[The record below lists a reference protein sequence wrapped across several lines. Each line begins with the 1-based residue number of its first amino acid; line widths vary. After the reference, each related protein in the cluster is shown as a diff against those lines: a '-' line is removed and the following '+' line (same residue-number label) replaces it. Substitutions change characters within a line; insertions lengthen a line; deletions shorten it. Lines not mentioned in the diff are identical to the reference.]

1 MEKKEKEEKEE
12 ENTEYHK
19 DDTNIINKN
28 KITEMHLNSLD
39 EFIQKCLDN
48 FKFIEPKQEL
58 YDATGADKNIIISHK
73 STIPDLVIWNKTFN
87 KNNCFIG
94 ADTNKES
101 KFPRYLFY
109 IKIKKNK
116 KSKKNNT
123 ENKNNRNN
131 INNISNDFDMP
142 FFEKNKNQINQEN
155 NSIDTNKNIIINNN
169 MINDSNNLS
178 NKKFKKTEEK
188 NKFSMNQEQN
198 LENNLNNINMIINLT
213 IYLIQLYLYKD
224 GWIILTKDNFSGP
237 GTSID
242 LYQFLQEKLKENCNL
257 DNFTIIDINKQVKF
271 TGNNFYNILSNILQK
286 ILQKKQMELIKFE
299 EIMNKQFNNNN
310 NINNLQQKMNNMN
323 INVDSP
329 KLNNNNFDNNIN
341 NNNHINI
348 NLYSNQIFPRVNYI
362 GNINNNISNA
372 NFIQNNIS
380 NYEYNFNQYSNNKK
394 KIQNNDDNLKRK

>member
-1 MEKKEKEEKEE
+1 MEEKEDE
-12 ENTEYHK
+12 EKNIEYEK
-19 DDTNIINKN
+19 DDIIINKN
-28 KITEMHLNSLD
+28 KITEKHLNNLD

-94 ADTNKES
+94 ADNSKET

-109 IKIKKNK
+109 IKIKKSK
-116 KSKKNNT
+116 KSKKNNL
-123 ENKNNRNN
+123 ENKNTKNN
-131 INNISNDFDMP
+131 SSNNFDIT
-142 FFEKNKNQINQEN
+142 FFEKNNNQEN
-155 NSIDTNKNIIINNN
+155 TPIDINKNIIINNN
-169 MINDSNNLS
+169 MINNNSS
-178 NKKFKKTEEK
+178 NKKYKKTEEK
-188 NKFSMNQEQN
+188 NKFSMNQEHN

-224 GWIILTKDNFSGP
+224 GWIILTNDNFSGP
-237 GTSID
+237 GTSIN

-299 EIMNKQFNNNN
+299 EIMNKKFNNNN
-310 NINNLQQKMNNMN
+310 NNDIDNLQEKMSNMN
-323 INVDSP
+323 ISVNSP
-329 KLNNNNFDNNIN
+329 KSINNNSNNNNNQ
-341 NNNHINI
+341 INI
-348 NLYSNQIFPRVNYI
+348 NLFSNQIFPGVNYI
-362 GNINNNISNA
+362 GNINNKISNA
-372 NFIQNNIS
+372 NFIHNNIT
-380 NYEYNFNQYSNNKK
+380 NYEYTINQYSNNTKK
-394 KIQNNDDNLKRK
+394 MQDTNDNMERK

>member
-1 MEKKEKEEKEE
+1 MEEKEDE
-12 ENTEYHK
+12 EKNIEYEK
-19 DDTNIINKN
+19 DDIIINKN
-28 KITEMHLNSLD
+28 KITEKHLNNLD

-94 ADTNKES
+94 ADINKES

-116 KSKKNNT
+116 KSKKNNI
-123 ENKNNRNN
+123 ENKNSINN
-131 INNISNDFDMP
+131 INNINNDFNMT
-142 FFEKNKNQINQEN
+142 FFEKNNNQNIHEN
-155 NSIDTNKNIIINNN
+155 NSVDMNKNIIINNN
-169 MINDSNNLS
+169 MINNSINLS
-178 NKKFKKTEEK
+178 NKKYNKIEK

-237 GTSID
+237 GTSIN
-242 LYQFLQEKLKENCNL
+242 LYQFLQEKLRENCNL
-257 DNFTIIDINKQVKF
+257 NNFTIIDINKQVKF
-271 TGNNFYNILSNILQK
+271 TGYNFYNILSNTLQK

-299 EIMNKQFNNNN
+299 EIMNKQFNTNNN
-310 NINNLQQKMNNMN
+310 NDINNLQEKMNNMN
-323 INVDSP
+323 INVNSP
-329 KLNNNNFDNNIN
+329 KSNNNNLNNFSN

-348 NLYSNQIFPRVNYI
+348 NLYSNQIFPGVNYI

-380 NYEYNFNQYSNNKK
+380 SYDSSINQNSNNKNK
-394 KIQNNDDNLKRK
+394 MQSNNDNLKRK

>member
-1 MEKKEKEEKEE
+1 MEKKYSEEEKI
-12 ENTEYHK
+12 
-19 DDTNIINKN
+19 TNIKEDMNKINKN
-28 KITEMHLNSLD
+28 KITEKHLNDLD

-48 FKFIEPKQEL
+48 FKIIEPKQEL

-101 KFPRYLFY
+101 KFPRYLFF

-116 KSKKNNT
+116 KTKKNNT
-123 ENKNNRNN
+123 ENKNNINN
-131 INNISNDFDMP
+131 SNNISNEFDFP
-142 FFEKNKNQINQEN
+142 FFEKNDNQINQEN
-155 NSIDTNKNIIINNN
+155 NSIDMNKNIKINNS
-169 MINDSNNLS
+169 MINNGNNLS
-178 NKKFKKTEEK
+178 NKKYKKAEEK

-237 GTSID
+237 GTSIN
-242 LYQFLQEKLKENCNL
+242 LYQFLQEKLRENCNL
-257 DNFTIIDINKQVKF
+257 NNFTIIDINKQVKF
-271 TGNNFYNILSNILQK
+271 TGYNFYNILSNTLQK

-310 NINNLQQKMNNMN
+310 NNNDINNLQENMNKVN
-323 INVDSP
+323 INVNNHKS
-329 KLNNNNFDNNIN
+329 LNSNFSNNFS

-348 NLYSNQIFPRVNYI
+348 NLYSNQIFPGVNYI
-362 GNINNNISNA
+362 GNINNNISKA

-380 NYEYNFNQYSNNKK
+380 NTEPNVNQYSNNKK
-394 KIQNNDDNLKRK
+394 KI